1 MGCHRTTVLRQIQC
15 GYIKA
20 TSIFNERNQ
29 LVYQIPL
36 SALHPEAQLRYFKEH
51 GHPFPLATE
60 KPASAKAYKPLDHFS
75 AAEREEIRQEM
86 ETLERWQEYRRQPGR
101 TAELDAEF
109 VELLRQEDPGR
120 AVSVKTL
127 YRKKKALEEND
138 LAGLAP
144 VTKMYFVMIFLY
156 APVCVF
162 MRFFEKFLS
171 VRLRSQSSASPVN
184 ASAAAPVIYTVSSAQ
199 RTVRSPPR
207 RRTVM
212 SASLSAKPFSTA
224 ATAAAQAPVPHAHVS
239 PLPRSQTRIFI
250 SFFPN
255 TFTNSVFVRS
265 GKIGA
270 FSNSGPIFSAAHSS
284 GSENTTQ
291 CGFPIEI

>member
-127 YRKKKALEEND
+127 YRKKKALEETT
-138 LAGLAP
+138 LRGWWMAGARHGKAGAAS
-144 VTKMYFVMIFLY
+144 TKR
-156 APVCVF
+156 CG
-162 MRFFEKFLS
+162 R
-171 VRLRSQSSASPVN
+171 RS
-184 ASAAAPVIYTVSSAQ
+184 
-199 RTVRSPPR
+199 
-207 RRTVM
+207 
-212 SASLSAKPFSTA
+212 SLSTLTCGNRKQRSATRQPSNMCAGIIRRWRMASRHTA
-224 ATAAAQAPVPHAHVS
+224 
-239 PLPRSQTRIFI
+239 PL
-250 SFFPN
+250 
-255 TFTNSVFVRS
+255 
-265 GKIGA
+265 
-270 FSNSGPIFSAAHSS
+270 
-284 GSENTTQ
+284 
-291 CGFPIEI
+291 

>member
-138 LAGLAP
+138 LAGLVDGRGKARKGRSSIDET
-144 VTKMYFVMIFLY
+144 VWQT
-156 APVCVF
+156 
-162 MRFFEKFLS
+162 FLS
-171 VRLRSQSSASPVN
+171 FYLDLREPKAKECYEATIQYVRRHYPALADGIPT
-184 ASAAAPVIYTVSSAQ
+184 YTWAWAGIK
-199 RTVRSPPR
+199 R
-207 RRTVM
+207 R
-212 SASLSAKPFSTA
+212 AD
-224 ATAAAQAPVPHAHVS
+224 
-239 PLPRSQTRIFI
+239 
-250 SFFPN
+250 
-255 TFTNSVFVRS
+255 
-265 GKIGA
+265 G
-270 FSNSGPIFSAAHSS
+270 
-284 GSENTTQ
+284 
-291 CGFPIEI
+291 

>member
-51 GHPFPLATE
+51 GQPFPLATE

-109 VELLRQEDPGR
+109 VELLRQEEDKRPDPQLVMHTLLVVR
-120 AVSVKTL
+120 AL
-127 YRKKKALEEND
+127 
-138 LAGLAP
+138 
-144 VTKMYFVMIFLY
+144 
-156 APVCVF
+156 
-162 MRFFEKFLS
+162 
-171 VRLRSQSSASPVN
+171 
-184 ASAAAPVIYTVSSAQ
+184 
-199 RTVRSPPR
+199 
-207 RRTVM
+207 
-212 SASLSAKPFSTA
+212 
-224 ATAAAQAPVPHAHVS
+224 
-239 PLPRSQTRIFI
+239 TRIWRR
-250 SFFPN
+250 
-255 TFTNSVFVRS
+255 SVNLAEQVYFMQHGQS
-265 GKIGA
+265 LKH
-270 FSNSGPIFSAAHSS
+270 SADKK
-284 GSENTTQ
+284 
-291 CGFPIEI
+291 